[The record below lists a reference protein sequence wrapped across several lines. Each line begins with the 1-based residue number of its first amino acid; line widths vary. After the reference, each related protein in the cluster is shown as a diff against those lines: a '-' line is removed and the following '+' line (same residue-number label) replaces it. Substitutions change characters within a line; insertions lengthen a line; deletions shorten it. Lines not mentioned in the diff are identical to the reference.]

1 MTKWWLVFAAGAIFT
16 LTPGMV
22 NPLAVVNG
30 STLVGLALL
39 AWASVKIAGQPRKE
53 GKGQRVHN

>member
-16 LTPGMV
+16 LLPGML
-22 NPLAVVNG
+22 NPLAVING

-39 AWASVKIAGQPRKE
+39 AWASVKIATQPRKE
-53 GKGQRVHN
+53 GNGQRVHN

>member
-1 MTKWWLVFAAGAIFT
+1 MTKWWIVFALGAIFT

-30 STLVGLALL
+30 STLVGLGLL
-39 AWASVKIAGQPRKE
+39 AWASVKIAQPRKE
-53 GKGQRVHN
+53 GNGKRVHN

>member
-1 MTKWWLVFAAGAIFT
+1 MKWWIVFALGAVMT

-30 STLVGLALL
+30 STLIGLGLL
-39 AWASVKIAGQPRKE
+39 AWASVNIAK
-53 GKGQRVHN
+53 GK

>member
-1 MTKWWLVFAAGAIFT
+1 MTKWWIVFALGAAFT

-30 STLVGLALL
+30 STLIGLGLL
-39 AWASVKIAGQPRKE
+39 AWASYNIAGKPVRERKE
-53 GKGQRVHN
+53 ENVHN